1 MICCELCFTAFAPFG
16 DTLAEVKVL
25 RLQTTNAADDTTVE
39 CRCCLAYL
47 RCIKPAEVA
56 AMKTQLPTAL
66 ERQSDADVTL
76 ECNDESLCTGLVVYQ
91 KQAT

>member
-1 MICCELCFTAFAPFG
+1 MICCELCFTAFAAFG

-25 RLQTTNAADDTTVE
+25 GLQTKNAADDTTVE

-47 RCIKPAEVA
+47 RCIEPAEIA
-56 AMKTQLPTAL
+56 AVKTQPPTAL
-66 ERQSDADVTL
+66 ERQLNADVTI
-76 ECNDESLCTGLVVYQ
+76 ERNDESLCTGLVVYQ